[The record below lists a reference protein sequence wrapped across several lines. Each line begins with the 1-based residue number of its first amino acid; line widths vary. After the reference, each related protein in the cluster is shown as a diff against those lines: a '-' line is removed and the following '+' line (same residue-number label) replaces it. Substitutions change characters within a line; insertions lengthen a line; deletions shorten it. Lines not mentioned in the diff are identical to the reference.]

1 MPFCFSA
8 QETALHDDFLSKWGL
23 EHATVA
29 LPTTT
34 LYTSYLL
41 RVCATRPHAEG
52 LAALLPCFWVYMHVG
67 QVMLKRREELPADA
81 SRPEEFDK
89 WIDMYAGDGYEKT
102 VTQYRKLVEDAAAAA
117 DEPTRAAMT
126 AHFKK
131 GCELEFMFWTAAQ
144 EEQGWPSF

>member
-52 LAALLPCFWVYMHVG
+52 LAALLPCFWVYMHVSTTTPPLRARTG
-67 QVMLKRREELPADA
+67 WVVCAF
-81 SRPEEFDK
+81 SR
-89 WIDMYAGDGYEKT
+89 GNTRDG
-102 VTQYRKLVEDAAAAA
+102 LSAAPVS
-117 DEPTRAAMT
+117 D
-126 AHFKK
+126 
-131 GCELEFMFWTAAQ
+131 
-144 EEQGWPSF
+144 S